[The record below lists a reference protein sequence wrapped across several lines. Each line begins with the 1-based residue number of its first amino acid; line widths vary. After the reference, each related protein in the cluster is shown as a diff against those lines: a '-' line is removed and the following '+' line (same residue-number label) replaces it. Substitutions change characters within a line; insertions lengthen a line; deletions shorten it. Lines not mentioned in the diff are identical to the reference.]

1 MKRNHPRVSV
11 GPRTVKTAVAVI
23 LSMLVAELLGAS
35 EYEMIFAMLG
45 AMAAVE
51 PTFTDSVESSLTQ
64 IIGVIFGAGI
74 GLLLQLISI
83 PALVACGIGIVI
95 VITAYNALRLRFSP
109 GLPCLIVV
117 MLCIGAEERPVM
129 YALERIC
136 NTAIGLFIGMAI
148 NMLVMPYDNS
158 RQIRRTARSLDKEL
172 RSFLENTFDGDD
184 ILPDAEI
191 VTRMIS
197 DMDRQLT
204 VFAKQKLLWRL
215 RRQQE
220 ELSRF
225 RVFENKAHTL
235 VAQMKVLSQME
246 KPGRLSKENR
256 EQLEAIGANIKDT
269 RAIDIETR
277 EDIVT
282 NYHVSQILRLR
293 RELMEILRK

>member
-1 MKRNHPRVSV
+1 MKRNQLRVSV

-23 LSMLVAELLGAS
+23 LSMLVAELLGATES
-35 EYEMIFAMLG
+35 KMIFAMLG

-64 IIGVIFGAGI
+64 IVGVIFGAVI
-74 GLLLQLISI
+74 GLLMQLISI
-83 PALVACGIGIVI
+83 PPLVACGIGIVI

-117 MLCIGAEERPVM
+117 MLCIGAEERPVI

-136 NTAIGLFIGMAI
+136 STAIGLFVGMAI

-204 VFAKQKLLWRL
+204 IFAKQKLLWRL

-246 KPGRLSKENR
+246 KPGRLSNKNR
-256 EQLEAIGANIKDT
+256 ELLEAIGANIKDT

-293 RELMEILRK
+293 SELMEILRK

>member
-1 MKRNHPRVSV
+1 MKRNQLRVSV

-23 LSMLVAELLGAS
+23 LSMLVAELLGATES
-35 EYEMIFAMLG
+35 EMIFAMLG

-83 PALVACGIGIVI
+83 PPLVACGIGIVI

-136 NTAIGLFIGMAI
+136 NTAIGLFVGMAI

-158 RQIRRTARSLDKEL
+158 RQIRKTARSLDKEL

-246 KPGRLSKENR
+246 KPGRLSNKNR
-256 EQLEAIGANIKDT
+256 ELLEAIGANIKDT

-293 RELMEILRK
+293 SELMEILRK

>member
-1 MKRNHPRVSV
+1 MKLKKPLVSI
-11 GPRTVKTAVAVI
+11 GPRTVKTAIAVI
-23 LSMLVAELLGAS
+23 LSMLVAELLGATES
-35 EYEMIFAMLG
+35 EMIFAMLG

-64 IIGVIFGAGI
+64 IVGVILGAAI
-74 GLLLQLISI
+74 GLLMQLISI
-83 PALVACGIGIVI
+83 PSLVACGIGIII
-95 VITAYNALRLRFSP
+95 VITVYNALLLRFSP

-136 NTAIGLFIGMAI
+136 NTAVGLFIGMAI
-148 NMLVMPYDNS
+148 NMLVIPYDNS
-158 RQIRRTARSLDKEL
+158 RQIRKTARSLDKEL
-172 RSFLENTFDGDD
+172 RTFLENTFDGDD

-191 VTRMIS
+191 VTRMIA

-204 VFAKQKLLWRL
+204 IFSKQKLLWRL

-225 RVFENKAHTL
+225 RIFENKAHTL

-246 KPGRLSKENR
+246 KPGRLSNENR
-256 EQLEAIGANIKDT
+256 ELLEALGANIQDARQIDT
-269 RAIDIETR
+269 ATDV
-277 EDIVT
+277 DIVT

-293 RELMEILRK
+293 TELMEILRK

>member
-1 MKRNHPRVSV
+1 MKTKGPKVSI
-11 GPRTVKTAVAVI
+11 GPRTVKTAIAVI
-23 LSMLVAELLGAS
+23 LSMLIAQLFGATES
-35 EYEMIFAMLG
+35 EMIFAMLG

-64 IIGVIFGAGI
+64 IVGVIFGAAI
-74 GLLLQLISI
+74 GLLMQLIDI
-83 PALVACGIGIVI
+83 PALVACGIGIVV
-95 VITAYNALRLRFSP
+95 VITVYNALRLRFSP

-136 NTAIGLFIGMAI
+136 NTAIGLFIGMTI

-172 RSFLENTFDGDD
+172 RTFLENTFDGDD

-191 VTRMIS
+191 ATGMIT
-197 DMDRQLT
+197 DMDKQLT
-204 VFAKQKLLWRL
+204 VFSKQKLLWRL

-225 RVFENKAHTL
+225 RIFENKAHTL

-246 KPGRLSKENR
+246 KPGRLSDENR
-256 EQLEAIGANIKDT
+256 DLLESLGANIKDT
-269 RAIDIETR
+269 RTIDVETP

-293 RELMEILRK
+293 SELMEILRK

>member
-1 MKRNHPRVSV
+1 MKKNQPRVSV
-11 GPRTVKTAVAVI
+11 GPRTVKTAIAVI
-23 LSMLVAELLGAS
+23 LSMLVAELLGATES
-35 EYEMIFAMLG
+35 EMIFAMLG

-74 GLLLQLISI
+74 SLLLQLISI

-256 EQLEAIGANIKDT
+256 EHLEAIGANIKDT

-277 EDIVT
+277 DDIVT
-282 NYHVSQILRLR
+282 NYHVSQILQLR
-293 RELMEILRK
+293 GELMEILRK

>member
-1 MKRNHPRVSV
+1 MKRNQRRVSV

-23 LSMLVAELLGAS
+23 LSMLVAELLGATES
-35 EYEMIFAMLG
+35 KMIFAMLG

-64 IIGVIFGAGI
+64 IVGVIFGAVI
-74 GLLLQLISI
+74 GLLMQLISI
-83 PALVACGIGIVI
+83 PPLVACGIGIVI

-136 NTAIGLFIGMAI
+136 STAIGLFVGMAI

-246 KPGRLSKENR
+246 KPGRLSNKNR
-256 EQLEAIGANIKDT
+256 ELLEAIGANIKDT

-293 RELMEILRK
+293 SELMEILRK

>member
-11 GPRTVKTAVAVI
+11 GPRTVKTAIAVI
-23 LSMLVAELLGAS
+23 LSMLVAELLGATES
-35 EYEMIFAMLG
+35 KMIFAMLG

-256 EQLEAIGANIKDT
+256 EHLEAIGANIKDT

-277 EDIVT
+277 NDIVT
-282 NYHVSQILRLR
+282 NYHVSQILQLR
-293 RELMEILRK
+293 GELMEILRK

>member
-1 MKRNHPRVSV
+1 MKTKGPKVSI
-11 GPRTVKTAVAVI
+11 GPRTVKTAIAVI
-23 LSMLVAELLGAS
+23 LSMLIAQLFGATES
-35 EYEMIFAMLG
+35 EMIFAMLG

-64 IIGVIFGAGI
+64 IVGVIFGAAI
-74 GLLLQLISI
+74 GLLMQLIDI
-83 PALVACGIGIVI
+83 PALVACGIGIVV
-95 VITAYNALRLRFSP
+95 VITVYNALRLRFSP

-172 RSFLENTFDGDD
+172 RTFLENTFDGDD

-191 VTRMIS
+191 ATKMIA
-197 DMDRQLT
+197 DMDKQLT
-204 VFAKQKLLWRL
+204 VFSKQKLLWRL

-225 RVFENKAHTL
+225 RIFENKAHTL

-246 KPGRLSKENR
+246 KPGRLSDENR
-256 EQLEAIGANIKDT
+256 DLLESLGANIKDT
-269 RAIDIETR
+269 RTIDVETP

-293 RELMEILRK
+293 SELMEILRK

>member
-1 MKRNHPRVSV
+1 MKLKKPRLSI
-11 GPRTVKTAVAVI
+11 GPRTVKTAIAVI
-23 LSMLVAELLGAS
+23 LSMLVAELLGATES
-35 EYEMIFAMLG
+35 EMIFAMLG

-64 IIGVIFGAGI
+64 IVGVIFGAAI
-74 GLLLQLISI
+74 GLLMQLISI
-83 PALVACGIGIVI
+83 PSLVACGIGIII
-95 VITAYNALRLRFSP
+95 VITVYNALLLRFSP

-136 NTAIGLFIGMAI
+136 NTAVGLFIGMAI
-148 NMLVMPYDNS
+148 NMLVIPYDNS
-158 RQIRRTARSLDKEL
+158 RQIRKTARSLDKEL
-172 RSFLENTFDGDD
+172 RTFLENTFDGDD

-191 VTRMIS
+191 VTRMIA

-204 VFAKQKLLWRL
+204 IFSKQKLLWRL

-225 RVFENKAHTL
+225 RIFENKAHTL

-246 KPGRLSKENR
+246 KPGRLSNENR
-256 EQLEAIGANIKDT
+256 ELLEALGANIQDARQIDT
-269 RAIDIETR
+269 ATDV
-277 EDIVT
+277 DIVT

-293 RELMEILRK
+293 TELMEILRK

>member
-1 MKRNHPRVSV
+1 MKLKKPRVSI
-11 GPRTVKTAVAVI
+11 GPRTVKTAIAVI
-23 LSMLVAELLGAS
+23 LSMLVAELLGATES
-35 EYEMIFAMLG
+35 EMIFAMLG

-64 IIGVIFGAGI
+64 IVGVIFGAAI
-74 GLLLQLISI
+74 GLLMQLISI
-83 PALVACGIGIVI
+83 PSLVACGIGIII
-95 VITAYNALRLRFSP
+95 VITVYNALLLRFSP

-136 NTAIGLFIGMAI
+136 NTAVGLFIGMAI
-148 NMLVMPYDNS
+148 NMLVIPYDNS
-158 RQIRRTARSLDKEL
+158 RQIRKTARSLDKEL
-172 RSFLENTFDGDD
+172 RTFLENTFDGDD

-191 VTRMIS
+191 VTRMIA

-204 VFAKQKLLWRL
+204 IFSKQKLLWRL

-225 RVFENKAHTL
+225 RIFENKAHTL

-246 KPGRLSKENR
+246 KPGRLSNENR
-256 EQLEAIGANIKDT
+256 ELLEALGANIQDARQIDT
-269 RAIDIETR
+269 ATDV
-277 EDIVT
+277 DIVT

-293 RELMEILRK
+293 TELMEILRK

>member
-1 MKRNHPRVSV
+1 MKKNQLRVSV
-11 GPRTVKTAVAVI
+11 GPRTVKTAIAVI
-23 LSMLVAELLGAS
+23 LSMLIAELLGATES
-35 EYEMIFAMLG
+35 EMIFAMLG

-64 IIGVIFGAGI
+64 IIGVIFGAAI
-74 GLLLQLISI
+74 GLLMQLISI

-293 RELMEILRK
+293 SELMEILRK

>member
-1 MKRNHPRVSV
+1 MKRNQRRVSV

-23 LSMLVAELLGAS
+23 LSMLVAELLGATES
-35 EYEMIFAMLG
+35 KMIFAMLG

-64 IIGVIFGAGI
+64 IVGVIFGAVI
-74 GLLLQLISI
+74 GLLMQLISI
-83 PALVACGIGIVI
+83 PPLVACGIGIVI

-117 MLCIGAEERPVM
+117 MLCIGAEERPVI

-136 NTAIGLFIGMAI
+136 STAIGLFVGMAI

-158 RQIRRTARSLDKEL
+158 RQIRKTARSLDKEL

-235 VAQMKVLSQME
+235 VAHMKVLSQME
-246 KPGRLSKENR
+246 KPGRLSNRNR
-256 EQLEAIGANIKDT
+256 ELLEAIGANIKDT

-293 RELMEILRK
+293 SELMEILRK

>member
-1 MKRNHPRVSV
+1 MKKNQLRVSV

-23 LSMLVAELLGAS
+23 LSMLVAESLGGTES
-35 EYEMIFAMLG
+35 KMIFAMLG

-64 IIGVIFGAGI
+64 IVGVIFGAAI
-74 GLLLQLISI
+74 GLLMQLISI
-83 PALVACGIGIVI
+83 PPLVACGIGIVI
-95 VITAYNALRLRFSP
+95 VITVYNALRLRFSP

-158 RQIRRTARSLDKEL
+158 RQIRKTARSLDKEL

-246 KPGRLSKENR
+246 KPGRLSNENR
-256 EQLEAIGANIKDT
+256 EHLEAIGANIKDT

-293 RELMEILRK
+293 SELMEILRR

>member
-1 MKRNHPRVSV
+1 MKLKKPRLSI
-11 GPRTVKTAVAVI
+11 GPRTVKTALAVI
-23 LSMLVAELLGAS
+23 LSMLVAELLGATES
-35 EYEMIFAMLG
+35 EMIFAMLG

-64 IIGVIFGAGI
+64 IVGVILGAAI
-74 GLLLQLISI
+74 GLLMQLISI
-83 PALVACGIGIVI
+83 PSLVACGIGIII
-95 VITAYNALRLRFSP
+95 VITVYNALLLRFSP

-136 NTAIGLFIGMAI
+136 NTAVGLFIGMAI
-148 NMLVMPYDNS
+148 NMLVIPYDNS
-158 RQIRRTARSLDKEL
+158 RQIRKTARSLDKEL
-172 RSFLENTFDGDD
+172 RTFLENTFDGDD

-191 VTRMIS
+191 VTRMIA

-204 VFAKQKLLWRL
+204 IFSKQKLLWRL

-225 RVFENKAHTL
+225 RIFENKAHTL

-246 KPGRLSKENR
+246 KPGRLSNENR
-256 EQLEAIGANIKDT
+256 ELLEALGANIQDARQIDT
-269 RAIDIETR
+269 ATDV
-277 EDIVT
+277 DIVT

-293 RELMEILRK
+293 TELMEILRK

>member
-1 MKRNHPRVSV
+1 MKINRPKVSI

-23 LSMLVAELLGAS
+23 LSMLIAELLGATES
-35 EYEMIFAMLG
+35 EMIFAMLG

-51 PTFTDSVESSLTQ
+51 PTFTDSLEASLTQ
-64 IIGVIFGAGI
+64 IVGVIFGAAI
-74 GLLLQLISI
+74 GLLMQLIEI
-83 PALVACGIGIVI
+83 PALVSCGIGIIV
-95 VITAYNALRLRFSP
+95 VITVYNALRLRFSP

-117 MLCIGAEERPVM
+117 MLCIGAEDKPVI

-158 RQIRRTARSLDKEL
+158 RQIRKTARSLDKEL
-172 RSFLENTFDGDD
+172 RFFLENMFDGDD
-184 ILPDAEI
+184 VLPDAEI
-191 VTRMIS
+191 ATKMIT
-197 DMDRQLT
+197 DMDKQLT
-204 VFAKQKLLWRL
+204 IFSKQKLLWRL

-235 VAQMKVLSQME
+235 VAQMKVLSEMD
-246 KPGRLSKENR
+246 KLGRLSDQNR
-256 EQLEAIGANIKDT
+256 ELLESIGADIQDE
-269 RAIDIETR
+269 RVIDIVTS
-277 EDIVT
+277 EDLVT

-293 RELMEILRK
+293 SELMEILRK

>member
-1 MKRNHPRVSV
+1 MKRNQPRVSV
-11 GPRTVKTAVAVI
+11 GPRTVKTAIAVI
-23 LSMLVAELLGAS
+23 LSMLVAELLGATES
-35 EYEMIFAMLG
+35 EMIFAMLG

-64 IIGVIFGAGI
+64 IIGVIFGAVI
-74 GLLLQLISI
+74 GLLMQLISI
-83 PALVACGIGIVI
+83 PPLVACGIGIVI

-191 VTRMIS
+191 ATRMIS

-277 EDIVT
+277 DDIVT
-282 NYHVSQILRLR
+282 NYHVSQILQLR
-293 RELMEILRK
+293 GELMEILRK

>member
-1 MKRNHPRVSV
+1 MKTKGPKVSI
-11 GPRTVKTAVAVI
+11 GPRTVKTAIAVI
-23 LSMLVAELLGAS
+23 LSMLIAQLFGATES
-35 EYEMIFAMLG
+35 EMIFAMLG

-64 IIGVIFGAGI
+64 IVGVIFGAAI
-74 GLLLQLISI
+74 GLLMQLIDI
-83 PALVACGIGIVI
+83 PALVACGIGIVV
-95 VITAYNALRLRFSP
+95 VITVYNALRLRFSP

-172 RSFLENTFDGDD
+172 RTFLENTFDGDD

-191 VTRMIS
+191 ATRMIA
-197 DMDRQLT
+197 DMDKQLT
-204 VFAKQKLLWRL
+204 VFSKQKLLWRL

-225 RVFENKAHTL
+225 RIFENKAHTL
-235 VAQMKVLSQME
+235 VAQMKVLSQMG
-246 KPGRLSKENR
+246 KPGRLSDENR
-256 EQLEAIGANIKDT
+256 DLLESLGANIKDT
-269 RAIDIETR
+269 RTIDVETP

-282 NYHVSQILRLR
+282 NYHVSQILLLR
-293 RELMEILRK
+293 SELMEILRK

>member
-1 MKRNHPRVSV
+1 MKLKKPRVSI
-11 GPRTVKTAVAVI
+11 GPRTVKTAIAVI
-23 LSMLVAELLGAS
+23 LSMLVAELLGATES
-35 EYEMIFAMLG
+35 EMIFAMLG

-64 IIGVIFGAGI
+64 IVGVIFGAAI
-74 GLLLQLISI
+74 GLLMQLISI
-83 PALVACGIGIVI
+83 PSLVACGIGIII
-95 VITAYNALRLRFSP
+95 VITVYNALQLRFSP

-136 NTAIGLFIGMAI
+136 NTAVGLFIGMAI

-158 RQIRRTARSLDKEL
+158 RQIRKTARSLDKEL
-172 RSFLENTFDGDD
+172 RTFLENTFDGDD

-191 VTRMIS
+191 ATRMIAH
-197 DMDRQLT
+197 MDRQLT
-204 VFAKQKLLWRL
+204 IFSKQKLLWRL

-225 RVFENKAHTL
+225 RIFENKAHTL

-246 KPGRLSKENR
+246 KPGRLSNENR
-256 EQLEAIGANIKDT
+256 ELLESLGANIQDT
-269 RAIDIETR
+269 RQIDIATD

-293 RELMEILRK
+293 TELMEILRK

>member
-1 MKRNHPRVSV
+1 MKLKKPRLSI
-11 GPRTVKTAVAVI
+11 GPRTVKTAIAVI
-23 LSMLVAELLGAS
+23 LSMLVAELLGATES
-35 EYEMIFAMLG
+35 EMIFAMLG

-64 IIGVIFGAGI
+64 IVGVIFGAAI
-74 GLLLQLISI
+74 GLLMQLISI
-83 PALVACGIGIVI
+83 PSLVACGIGIII
-95 VITAYNALRLRFSP
+95 VITVYNALLLRFSP

-136 NTAIGLFIGMAI
+136 NTAVGLFIGMAI
-148 NMLVMPYDNS
+148 NMLVIPYDNS
-158 RQIRRTARSLDKEL
+158 RQIRKTARSLDKEL
-172 RSFLENTFDGDD
+172 RTFLENTFDGDD

-191 VTRMIS
+191 VTRMIA

-204 VFAKQKLLWRL
+204 IFSKQKLLWRL

-225 RVFENKAHTL
+225 RIFENKAHTL

-246 KPGRLSKENR
+246 KPGRLSNENR
-256 EQLEAIGANIKDT
+256 ELLEALGANIQDARQIDT
-269 RAIDIETR
+269 ATDV
-277 EDIVT
+277 DIVT
-282 NYHVSQILRLR
+282 NYHVFQILRLR
-293 RELMEILRK
+293 TELMEILRK

>member
-1 MKRNHPRVSV
+1 
-11 GPRTVKTAVAVI
+11 
-23 LSMLVAELLGAS
+23 
-35 EYEMIFAMLG
+35 
-45 AMAAVE
+45 
-51 PTFTDSVESSLTQ
+51 
-64 IIGVIFGAGI
+64 
-74 GLLLQLISI
+74 
-83 PALVACGIGIVI
+83 
-95 VITAYNALRLRFSP
+95 
-109 GLPCLIVV
+109 
-117 MLCIGAEERPVM
+117 
-129 YALERIC
+129 
-136 NTAIGLFIGMAI
+136 MAI

-256 EQLEAIGANIKDT
+256 EHLEAIGANIKDT

-277 EDIVT
+277 NDIVT
-282 NYHVSQILRLR
+282 NYHVSQILQLR
-293 RELMEILRK
+293 GELMEILRK

>member
-1 MKRNHPRVSV
+1 MKLKKPRLSI
-11 GPRTVKTAVAVI
+11 GPRTVKTAIAVI
-23 LSMLVAELLGAS
+23 LSMLVAELLGATES
-35 EYEMIFAMLG
+35 EMIFAMLG

-64 IIGVIFGAGI
+64 IVGVIFGAAI
-74 GLLLQLISI
+74 GLLMQLISI
-83 PALVACGIGIVI
+83 PSLVACGIGIII
-95 VITAYNALRLRFSP
+95 VITVYNALLLRFSP

-136 NTAIGLFIGMAI
+136 NTAVGLFIGMAI
-148 NMLVMPYDNS
+148 NMLVIPYDNS
-158 RQIRRTARSLDKEL
+158 RQIRKTARSLDKEL
-172 RSFLENTFDGDD
+172 RTFLENTFDGDD

-191 VTRMIS
+191 VTRMIA

-204 VFAKQKLLWRL
+204 IFSKQKLLWRL

-225 RVFENKAHTL
+225 RIFENKAHTL

-246 KPGRLSKENR
+246 KPGRLSNENR
-256 EQLEAIGANIKDT
+256 ELLEALGANIQDARQIDT
-269 RAIDIETR
+269 ATDM
-277 EDIVT
+277 DIVT

-293 RELMEILRK
+293 TELMEILRK

>member
-1 MKRNHPRVSV
+1 MKRNQPRVSV

-23 LSMLVAELLGAS
+23 LSMLVAELLGATES
-35 EYEMIFAMLG
+35 EMIFAMLG

-51 PTFTDSVESSLTQ
+51 PTFTDSVEASLTQ
-64 IIGVIFGAGI
+64 IVGVIFGAVI
-74 GLLLQLISI
+74 GLLMQLISI
-83 PALVACGIGIVI
+83 PPLVACGIGIVI

-136 NTAIGLFIGMAI
+136 STAIGLFVGMAI

-158 RQIRRTARSLDKEL
+158 RQIRKTARSLDKEL

-246 KPGRLSKENR
+246 KPGRLSNKNR
-256 EQLEAIGANIKDT
+256 ELLEAIGANIKDT

-293 RELMEILRK
+293 SELMEILRK

>member
-1 MKRNHPRVSV
+1 MKKNQLRVSV
-11 GPRTVKTAVAVI
+11 GPRTVKTAIAVI
-23 LSMLVAELLGAS
+23 LSMLVAELLGATES
-35 EYEMIFAMLG
+35 EMIFAMLG

-64 IIGVIFGAGI
+64 IIGVIFGAAI
-74 GLLLQLISI
+74 GLLMQLISI

-256 EQLEAIGANIKDT
+256 EHLEAIGANIKDT

-277 EDIVT
+277 DDIVT
-282 NYHVSQILRLR
+282 NYHVSQILQLR
-293 RELMEILRK
+293 GELMEILRK

>member
-1 MKRNHPRVSV
+1 MKRNQLRVSV

-204 VFAKQKLLWRL
+204 IFAKQKLLWRL

-269 RAIDIETR
+269 RAIDIETQ

-293 RELMEILRK
+293 SELMEILRK